1 MSEEAADLHVLV
13 SGAGGFIGSRLADR
27 LLADERF
34 ARARLTLLDLTVP
47 NPPSDKRVRTLVGD
61 IAEPAVRAEAIDGR
75 ADIVFHLAG
84 VLGGA
89 AESNYP
95 LSRRINI
102 DATLSLF
109 EELRDEARPPRVVFA
124 SSIAVFGTTI
134 PEHIDDDTIPL
145 PSMVY
150 GAQKLM
156 MEVALTQFSGRGL
169 LDGISIR
176 LPGIVARPGAD
187 ARLKSAFLNNV
198 FYAYARG
205 EDFVLPV
212 SPEGASWLISVP
224 TVVDAFVHAATLPRE
239 QLGERRAF
247 TLPAQ
252 RVRMAELVQ
261 ALGRR
266 FPSSRAKI
274 EYRPDAQ
281 LQAQFASQPPL
292 TTAIADQLGFRH
304 DGDLDRLVE
313 RALDSANV

>member
-1 MSEEAADLHVLV
+1 MSEETADKHVLV
-13 SGAGGFIGSRLADR
+13 TGAGGFIGGRLVER
-27 LLADERF
+27 LLSDPRF
-34 ARARLTLLDLTVP
+34 QRAHFTLVDLALAH
-47 NPPSDKRVRTLVGD
+47 PPTDPRVRVVVGD
-61 IAEPAVRAEAIDGR
+61 MADPQLRREAIDGR
-75 ADIVFHLAG
+75 VDTAFHLAG

-89 AESNYP
+89 AEANYP
-95 LSRRINI
+95 LSRHINI

-134 PEHIDDDTIPL
+134 PDHIDDDTIPI

-156 MEVALTQFSGRGL
+156 MEIALEQFSNRGL
-169 LDGISIR
+169 LDGLAIR

-198 FYAYARG
+198 FYAYAQG
-205 EDFVLPV
+205 EDFLLPV
-212 SPEGASWLISVP
+212 SADGTSWLISVP
-224 TVVDAFVHAATLPRE
+224 ACVDAFVHAGTLPADRIS
-239 QLGERRAF
+239 GRRSF

-252 RVRMAELVQ
+252 LVRMGDLVD

-266 FPSSRAKI
+266 FPASRSRI
-274 EYRPDAQ
+274 EYKPDAQ

-292 TTAIADQLGFRH
+292 TTAIGDRLGFRH
-304 DGDLDRLVE
+304 DGDLDRLVA
-313 RALDSANV
+313 RAMEGAN

>member
-1 MSEEAADLHVLV
+1 MHVV
-13 SGAGGFIGSRLADR
+13 ITGAGGFIGNRLTRRLLEDVRFAEARFTLVDLVLADP
-27 LLADERF
+27 LED
-34 ARARLTLLDLTVP
+34 T
-47 NPPSDKRVRTLVGD
+47 RVRRVAGD
-61 IAEPAVRAEAIDGR
+61 IADSAVRAQALDGR
-75 ADIVFHLAG
+75 ADVVFHLAG

-89 AESNYP
+89 AEADYP

-124 SSIAVFGTTI
+124 SSIAVFGTTL
-134 PEHIDDDTIPL
+134 PEMVEDDELPQ

-156 MEVALTQFSGRGL
+156 MEIALQQFSSRGWI
-169 LDGISIR
+169 DGLAIR

-224 TVVDAFVHAATLPRE
+224 TCVEAFVHAATLPADC
-239 QLGERRAF
+239 LGERRAF

-252 RVRMAELVQ
+252 HVRMDALVA

-266 FPSSRAKI
+266 FPESSASVT
-274 EYRPDAQ
+274 YRPDAQ

-292 TTAIADQLGFRH
+292 RTAIGDALGFVH
-304 DGDLDRLVE
+304 DGDIDRLVD
-313 RALDSANV
+313 RALVH